1 MIQNQIK
8 NLSYSS
14 NVGQSKIKA
23 TINSWFLTGFVDG
36 EGYFLVLVLKRA
48 RYKTGWNIIP
58 VFTIS
63 LNSRDAALLE
73 KIQQFFG
80 GIGKIS
86 IRKKDNVVY
95 FTVKSV
101 KDLMNVII
109 PHFEKYPRH
118 NSETSWFYF
127 IKKNCWSNKL

>member
-1 MIQNQIK
+1 M
-8 NLSYSS
+8 
-14 NVGQSKIKA
+14 
-23 TINSWFLTGFVDG
+23 
-36 EGYFLVLVLKRA
+36 
-48 RYKTGWNIIP
+48 
-58 VFTIS
+58 FTIS

-109 PHFEKYPRH
+109 PHFEKYPLITPFR
-118 NSETSWFYF
+118 NELILFYS
-127 IKKNCWSNKL
+127 KKLLI